1 MATLSLWTAGH
12 GTRVLCVHGSA
23 SSGEN
28 FLYLAES
35 IPGYLIV
42 APDRPNYGTSPESN
56 PSSLDAETAEMVELL
71 EDGAHL
77 FGSSYGGVVA
87 MLAAIRRPELVRSLT
102 VNEPPAFQLAA
113 RHPEVRRLLD
123 RLRSVYPPPPGLP
136 PQQWIER
143 FVSAT
148 GMPPYEAPLTPED
161 ERAVVAMMREQ
172 PPWEVA
178 LDLDRLSRT
187 PFPKLI
193 LSGGWSPA
201 FGAVCDVLEQRLGA
215 RRIDRPGA
223 GHGLSVDRDRWI
235 PEVRALWQAAEA

>member
-1 MATLSLWTAGH
+1 MAALSAWTAGR
-12 GTRVLCVHGSA
+12 GTRVVCVHGSA

-35 IPGYLIV
+35 FPGYLIV

-56 PSSLDAETAEMVELL
+56 PSSLDAEAAEMVELL

-87 MLAAIRRPELVRSLT
+87 MLAAISRPDLVRSLT

-113 RHPEVRRLLD
+113 RRPEVRRLLD
-123 RLRSVYPPPPGLP
+123 RLRSVYPPPPGLT
-136 PQQWIER
+136 PQRWIER
-143 FVSAT
+143 FASAV
-148 GMPPYEAPLTPED
+148 GMEPFDAPLTPED
-161 ERAVVAMMREQ
+161 EHAVVAMMREQ
-172 PPWEVA
+172 PPWEAA
-178 LDLDRLSRT
+178 LDLERLRRT

-201 FGAVCDVLEQRLGA
+201 FGAVCDILEQRLGA

-223 GHGLSVDRDRWI
+223 GHSLSGDRDRWI
-235 PEVRALWQAAEA
+235 PEVRAIWQATEA